1 MNLQTLLTGWNFMR
15 GLRLVLGVIF
25 LMQAIELRDIITG
38 LIATFFLFQAIT
50 NTGCCGSNGCA
61 VPKNKT
67 NIEDIQDV
75 TFEEV
80 KSK

>member
-1 MNLQTLLTGWNFMR
+1 MNVQTLLTGWNFMR

-25 LMQAIELRDIITG
+25 LMQAIEMRDIITG
-38 LIATFFLFQAIT
+38 LIATFFLFQAVT
-50 NTGCCGSNGCA
+50 NTGCCGTNGCA
-61 VPKNKT
+61 VPVNKT
-67 NIEDIQDV
+67 KVDDIQDI

>member
-1 MNLQTLLTGWNFMR
+1 MNVQILLTGWNFVR
-15 GLRLVLGVIF
+15 VLRLVLGVIF
-25 LMQAIELRDIITG
+25 LMQAIEMRDIITG
-38 LIATFFLFQAIT
+38 LIATFFLFQAVT

-61 VPKNKT
+61 VPINKT
-67 NIEDIQDV
+67 NLEDIQDV

>member
-1 MNLQTLLTGWNFMR
+1 MNVKTLLTGWNFMR

-61 VPKNKT
+61 VPNNKT

>member
-1 MNLQTLLTGWNFMR
+1 MNLQTLFTGWNFMR

-25 LMQAIELRDIITG
+25 LMQAIEMRDIITS
-38 LIATFFLFQAIT
+38 LIATFFLFQAAT

-61 VPKNKT
+61 VPINKT
-67 NIEDIQDV
+67 KVDDMQDV

>member
-1 MNLQTLLTGWNFMR
+1 MNVQTLLTGWHFLR
-15 GLRLVLGVIF
+15 GLRLVLGFIF

-50 NTGCCGSNGCA
+50 NTGCCGANGCA
-61 VPKNKT
+61 VPINKT
-67 NIEDIQDV
+67 NLDDIQDI